1 MTTPLTLFQWL
12 KTRSGKVYATISGL
26 FTLAFTAF
34 QVLKLFGIERLP
46 LPTFPT
52 TNQGWLTV
60 NFSIQ
65 VAFIAYV
72 VLFTA
77 YKYSGIKDP
86 NAANPEEETIW
97 QNLELHDPHSPHH
110 DHKGKADQYEQ
121 ASQQAWVQFK
131 QGANK
136 VVRQFTYFWFFAWL
150 TWLAHYLYLLTST
163 LGWVPESEATRNF
176 VNNLNSLMFIFLFMT
191 LTVSTRSYGPL
202 FWARLVSSV
211 LGVYV
216 IEWLLFRLSHG
227 NPVVA
232 LTFTAF
238 SGLFASVALAA
249 FVGSINSKFINI
261 PIWLVPA
268 LYLYAAI
275 QAFYV
280 FLNSPAR
287 CPTFRP
293 SWRRRESQSRYSRLS
308 LRPSCS

>member
-1 MTTPLTLFQWL
+1 
-12 KTRSGKVYATISGL
+12 
-26 FTLAFTAF
+26 
-34 QVLKLFGIERLP
+34 LP

-77 YKYSGIKDP
+77 SKFSAIKDP
-86 NAANPEEETIW
+86 DSAKPEEEEIW
-97 QNLELHDPHSPHH
+97 QNLELRDSESHH
-110 DHKGKADQYEQ
+110 RGHADQYEQ
-121 ASQQAWVQFK
+121 ESKQAWIQFK
-131 QGANK
+131 RGANK
-136 VVRQFTYFWFFAWL
+136 VVKQFAYFWFFAWL

-191 LTVSTRSYGPL
+191 LTVSTRTYGPL
-202 FWARLVSSV
+202 FWARLVSSA
-211 LGVYV
+211 LGVYA
-216 IEWLLFRLSHG
+216 IEWLLFKVSHG

-249 FVGSINSKFINI
+249 FVGSMNSKFINI
-261 PIWLVPA
+261 PIWLVPT

-275 QAFYV
+275 QSFYV
-280 FLNSPAR
+280 FFEFTSAMSNVSAFVEKTRITITIFAFILKTILFITVTWVLR
-287 CPTFRP
+287 TG
-293 SWRRRESQSRYSRLS
+293 RLIYFMIQEGS
-308 LRPSCS
+308 VHFGRDKNFAKFLKAVKVVEMKI